1 MNKYYE
7 YYIYNVI
14 YYIYFIILSLSF
26 TKLVQILQGKCF
38 NEKIVTFIDV
48 LCFLVFT
55 VYGFALLYII
65 SIAVA
70 ATSSDSTINYMLIVY
85 IRNFV
90 GLLCGFLYS
99 FLVNYRQMSKYLE
112 KFEQKEN
119 VFLLVFI
126 LLVFLVFCFVKL
138 CHTWS
143 L

>member
-1 MNKYYE
+1 MNII
-7 YYIYNVI
+7 YII
-14 YYIYFIILSLSF
+14 LFIIFFIILPLSF
-26 TKLVQILQGKCF
+26 TKLVQILQGKCS

-48 LCFLVFT
+48 LCFLLFT
-55 VYGFALLYII
+55 VYGFALLYIN
-65 SIAVA
+65 SIVVA
-70 ATSSDSTINYMLIVY
+70 GLSSDSSMKYMIIVY
-85 IRNFV
+85 IRHIIA
-90 GLLCGFLYS
+90 LLCGFLYS
-99 FLVNYRQMSKYLE
+99 FLVNFRQMSKYLE